1 MTVTPQ
7 GAVQNGPESLLIL
20 SDSDDTGSRRLT
32 ITGDDIENADRP
44 TATSEWFRQELLW
57 MFGQVC

>member
-1 MTVTPQ
+1 M
-7 GAVQNGPESLLIL
+7 LIL